1 MPKARN
7 DWRNRNGPNGCG
19 YLVAGPRDIAICKG
33 LPNSKRD

>member
-7 DWRNRNGPNGCG
+7 DWSNKHGPVGCG
-19 YLVAGPRDIAICKG
+19 YLDFSSRKFTFCKS